1 MHCIY
6 YLFCKCRKKEKK
18 EKEINKL
25 QKLLLE
31 KNLKNVKSY
40 GSTIKKRS
48 NSFPMHSSCS
58 FIFKNYEYEKD
69 EIKLFTDRA
78 IKHHNYTKNGEKK

>member
-40 GSTIKKRS
+40 GSTIKNALIRFRCIQVVVLYLKIM
-48 NSFPMHSSCS
+48 NM
-58 FIFKNYEYEKD
+58 
-69 EIKLFTDRA
+69 
-78 IKHHNYTKNGEKK
+78 KKMK